1 MRILPVI
8 CYFFFSLVCTT
19 AAPVP
24 YAGKIALNGA
34 NFNGTAQF
42 IFELRDSEG
51 TVHWR
56 NGAKANASISVPVD
70 RGHYVVL
77 LGGQGMNP
85 LSGKLFLEQPEL
97 YLQVRFYSA
106 ETQEWLHMLPDHGIT
121 SVPHALAADMA
132 NLANLA
138 KAVEPGAITRS
149 MLAAEILADLNAS
162 VAIPQQNAAIQ
173 NGSITRDMLSTALRS
188 DLNRT
193 VEITRGM
200 LSADVLNDLNRS
212 IVITRSMLPAEV
224 LADLNATI
232 TRSRLAADVLS
243 DLDAG
248 IAPDSVT
255 LSMLAPQVRSDINST
270 ISRSR
275 LAAEVLADLNATI
288 TRSRLAA
295 DVLSDLD
302 AGIAPDSVTL
312 SMLAPQVRS
321 DINSTISRSRLAA
334 DVLVDLNR
342 TIPPATV
349 TKTMLAADVLADL
362 GSTIA
367 PGSITSSLLAPGLLA
382 ELNSTTPEA
391 SVTAS
396 KMHPDLIK
404 YFLPEI
410 SSHPV
415 GASVLRGTGATLSS
429 EATGKFLTYQWQR
442 NGVDLSGKTNATLVF
457 TSANAA
463 HDANYTVVVS
473 NDWGSVT
480 SNVSTFNVA
489 TNSPVITLVG
499 INSATHEAATSYT
512 DAGATAVDAL
522 DGNLTAS
529 IVVAGNDFNNTAIGD
544 HNVTFNVSDAGGNA
558 AAQKV
563 RTVTVVDT
571 TDPVI
576 TLIGDSNVSHG
587 INTAWNDPGVT
598 ATDTLDGNLSAQV
611 SISGTVDVNQTGTS
625 ILTYSVSDA
634 AGNVATAVTRG
645 VQVVQLHHAL
655 LTGTPNPATVFNTI
669 DQTYFFSNNLNNVI
683 WHKASGKILSGHFS
697 SPGYWSFTAGTS
709 GYSVSPDKTP
719 GGSFARMVH
728 MPAQNVVVYNNAG
741 GNQAIPH
748 NSIYIAD
755 INSST
760 GLLNNRR
767 QVSFSDNFTGTAKLS
782 SSSATEFIFYDGS
795 GIRHYSVAN
804 GSSVLT
810 YTKTVSLSQAP
821 SFDGSSYCFGG
832 TFAWDGMYYYFTK
845 NGSGQ
850 GNRAY
855 DVYNSTG
862 IFVDSYTAS
871 GSGNINSVYF
881 DWSVGRYSTHDG
893 FGSRSGGAT
902 HAWQGGSG
910 NDSQNFSPVSSV
922 HTTPGE

>member
-275 LAAEVLADLNATI
+275 LAA
-288 TRSRLAA
+288 
-295 DVLSDLD
+295 
-302 AGIAPDSVTL
+302 
-312 SMLAPQVRS
+312 
-321 DINSTISRSRLAA
+321 

-415 GASVLRGTGATLSS
+415 GVSVLPGTGATLSS

>member
-212 IVITRSMLPAEV
+212 IVITRSMLP
-224 LADLNATI
+224 
-232 TRSRLAADVLS
+232 S
-243 DLDAG
+243 
-248 IAPDSVT
+248 
-255 LSMLAPQVRSDINST
+255 
-270 ISRSR
+270 
-275 LAAEVLADLNATI
+275 EVLADLNATI

-415 GASVLRGTGATLSS
+415 GVSVLPGTGATLSS

>member
-42 IFELRDSEG
+42 TFELRDSEG

-56 NGAKANASISVPVD
+56 NGAEANASISVPVD

-248 IAPDSVT
+248 IAT
-255 LSMLAPQVRSDINST
+255 
-270 ISRSR
+270 
-275 LAAEVLADLNATI
+275 
-288 TRSRLAA
+288 
-295 DVLSDLD
+295 
-302 AGIAPDSVTL
+302 DSVTL

-415 GASVLRGTGATLSS
+415 GVSVLPGTGATLSS

>member
-248 IAPDSVT
+248 IAPDS
-255 LSMLAPQVRSDINST
+255 L
-270 ISRSR
+270 
-275 LAAEVLADLNATI
+275 
-288 TRSRLAA
+288 
-295 DVLSDLD
+295 
-302 AGIAPDSVTL
+302 TL

>member
-56 NGAKANASISVPVD
+56 NGAEANASISVPVD

-275 LAAEVLADLNATI
+275 LAA
-288 TRSRLAA
+288 
-295 DVLSDLD
+295 
-302 AGIAPDSVTL
+302 
-312 SMLAPQVRS
+312 
-321 DINSTISRSRLAA
+321 

-415 GASVLRGTGATLSS
+415 GVSVLPGTGATLSS